1 MARVRPQMPLQQ
13 PWPGEGLPTYVTL
26 VIQVVG
32 EDVHRESRH
41 GNIHLS
47 ADVALFGISRI
58 QAPVGL
64 LVSGQVGTGGVVLST
79 FAALVLKP
87 GAVPAATAPVF
98 VLLCPP
104 ISYG

>member
-1 MARVRPQMPLQQ
+1 M
-13 PWPGEGLPTYVTL
+13 
-26 VIQVVG
+26 
-32 EDVHRESRH
+32 
-41 GNIHLS
+41 
-47 ADVALFGISRI
+47 
-58 QAPVGL
+58 GL